1 MILYPAIDLKDGAC
15 VRLKQGEMGDAT
27 VFNRDPA
34 AQARLFAEAGFAWL
48 HCVDLNGAIGG
59 FSANGEAI
67 KAIRSAITLPIQLG
81 GGLRNRA
88 AIEFWL
94 EAGINRV
101 ILGTAAL
108 REPKLVKEAAR
119 AHLGAI
125 AVGIDARAGMV
136 AVEGWAQTSSL
147 SAVEV
152 ARRFEDAGVAA
163 IIFTDIARD
172 GMLQGLNVEATAA
185 LAEAVRI
192 PVIASGGL
200 AGTADILALKRT
212 ANIAGAIIGR
222 ALYDGRLTAEAA
234 LAAAR

>member
-34 AQARLFAEAGFAWL
+34 AQPRLFADAGFAWL
-48 HCVDLNGAIGG
+48 HCVDLNGAFAG

-67 KAIRSAITLPIQLG
+67 KAIREAITLPIQLG

-108 REPKLVKEAAR
+108 RDPKLVKEAAR
-119 AHLGAI
+119 AHRGAI

-136 AVEGWAQTSSL
+136 AVEGWAKTSSL

-152 ARRFEDAGVAA
+152 ARRFEDEGVAA
-163 IIFTDIARD
+163 LIFTDIARD
-172 GMLQGLNVEATAA
+172 GMLGGINVDATAA

-200 AGTADILALKRT
+200 AGTDDILALKRST
-212 ANIAGAIIGR
+212 NIAGAIIGR
-222 ALYDGRLTAEAA
+222 ALYDGRITAKAA
-234 LAAAR
+234 LAAAA